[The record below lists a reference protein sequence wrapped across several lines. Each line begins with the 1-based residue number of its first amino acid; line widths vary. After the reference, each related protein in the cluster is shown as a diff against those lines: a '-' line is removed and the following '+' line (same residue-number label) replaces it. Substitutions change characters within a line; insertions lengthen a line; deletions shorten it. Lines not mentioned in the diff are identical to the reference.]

1 MWKYEVIPIKLK
13 GGGNKCRERCIPSW
27 YSLCLMVGLI
37 WQCGCFSSN
46 IRVLRCALCTLWD
59 SLQACRVNIH
69 VCVCAACFYVF
80 CLTRGGFGPSHR
92 AVLNSSALQT
102 ETHGSH
108 RLHKRQTTVYDFNIS
123 RQKTYLPLFTAFNSA
138 HVKGWR
144 DVEVNVFIL

>member
-1 MWKYEVIPIKLK
+1 MQGTLYSIMIFPLSHGVNGADLAVWMLLLK
-13 GGGNKCRERCIPSW
+13 HLCSALC
-27 YSLCLMVGLI
+27 SLCSVRL
-37 WQCGCFSSN
+37 
-46 IRVLRCALCTLWD
+46 

-123 RQKTYLPLFTAFNSA
+123 RQKNTPSIIYSF
-138 HVKGWR
+138 
-144 DVEVNVFIL
+144 